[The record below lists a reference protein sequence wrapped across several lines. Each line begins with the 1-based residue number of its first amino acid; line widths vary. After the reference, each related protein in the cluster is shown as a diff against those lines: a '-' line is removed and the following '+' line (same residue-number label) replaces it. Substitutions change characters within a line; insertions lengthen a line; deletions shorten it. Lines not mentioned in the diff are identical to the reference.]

1 MGWKETVNK
10 SECGHC
16 QKIIKDHSHNML
28 LKCFYT
34 NELNLY
40 NAVMHINKLEKEINE
55 LKGKEKDT
63 EENTEEITENV

>member
-1 MGWKETVNK
+1 MGWKETVNN

-16 QKIIKDHSHNML
+16 QKFIKDHSHNML

-40 NAVMHINKLEKEINE
+40 NAIKHIDQLEKEINE
-55 LKGKEKDT
+55 LKVKEKDST
-63 EENTEEITENV
+63 EKITENV